1 MVNMLILQTQ
11 KERSMKLTITNII
24 ERCGGSKMIAR
35 QCDGLQADSIRKW
48 VGNGIPE
55 KHWTPICK
63 LHGKRLNA
71 NKLHDLNES
80 IRHAKQ

>member
-1 MVNMLILQTQ
+1 MMILQTQ
-11 KERSMKLTITNII
+11 KERKMKLTITNII
-24 ERCGGSKMIAR
+24 ERCGGSKVIAS
-35 QCDGLQADSIRKW
+35 QCDGLQADSVRKW
-48 VGNGIPE
+48 IGKGIPE

-80 IRHAKQ
+80 IRNAKS